1 MKKLFFLLS
10 FMTLGQAQ
18 ATGYFRSGG
27 DLEELGASLASKLNV
42 DKPTFAKGYVAGV
55 AEATLG
61 VSWCPKSQVT
71 EERIFQTVSQF
82 MKSHPDYVN
91 QRATAVVG
99 DALAAEFPCGKK

>member
-1 MKKLFFLLS
+1 MKILFFLSL

-18 ATGYFRSGG
+18 AAGYFRSGG
-27 DLEELGASLASKLNV
+27 DLEELVTSLASKLHV

-55 AEATLG
+55 ADATFG

-82 MKSHPDYVN
+82 IKSHPDYLN
-91 QRATAVVG
+91 QRAASVVG
-99 DALAAEFPCGKK
+99 DALATEFPCNKK